1 MADAGNDHR
10 LCANEAPPAIMSIY
24 LGQYINELFESI
36 ENSEKITSKKINEIT
51 LGVQNLPKVNK
62 DYSDRNRT
70 SPIAFTGNKFE
81 FRALGASSNTS
92 DAVTTLNLICAY
104 GYHEIYNRIISK
116 KGNDIKQ
123 KALEVVKEIIKETK
137 DVRFEKNGYSLEWQ
151 EEAKKRGLPNAKNTP
166 DALELLLDKKVVK
179 LYEDYKILSERELNS
194 KIEIKLE
201 NYIKLKNI
209 EFEYAIK
216 MINTLLLPAI
226 LEQINDLSIVNKHI
240 EDAKLESKNIYK
252 ELKIL
257 INIYDNVRENSKKL
271 KDFINKNNSYGNIKN
286 LLTVAKN
293 VANEGSEILNLIR
306 KDIDTAEDLVS
317 DKYWRLASY
326 QKLLTEL

>member
-1 MADAGNDHR
+1 MQSYNIR
-10 LCANEAPPAIMSIY
+10 EP
-24 LGQYINELFESI
+24 LFVH
-36 ENSEKITSKKINEIT
+36 T
-51 LGVQNLPKVNK
+51 L
-62 DYSDRNRT
+62 RT
-70 SPIAFTGNKFE
+70 STHQYDKVQSRQPIA
-81 FRALGASSNTS
+81 
-92 DAVTTLNLICAY
+92 
-104 GYHEIYNRIISK
+104 K

-252 ELKIL
+252 
-257 INIYDNVRENSKKL
+257 
-271 KDFINKNNSYGNIKN
+271 
-286 LLTVAKN
+286 
-293 VANEGSEILNLIR
+293 
-306 KDIDTAEDLVS
+306 
-317 DKYWRLASY
+317 
-326 QKLLTEL
+326 